1 MAISEQL
8 DPTAPR
14 VMKSHQRFLVLA
26 VLFSLSMLTIVDRV
40 AVSAAKVDMSH
51 ELGFTDITFGLIFGA
66 FALGYAF
73 FQIPAGLLADRFGS
87 RLPMAS
93 VVGLWSLFT
102 GLTIIIRNPA
112 MFVGVWFFFG
122 AAEAGAFPISAR
134 VIRSWLPARETGMA
148 QGILFSG
155 SRLGAAFGLTIVS
168 WAVVGFGWRISFVVL
183 GGLGIIWAAAWLM
196 WFRNTP
202 EDSPWTSA
210 AEREYIRSDRQLPAT
225 AAAAAPGDKVHQ
237 SIWKLRETPALML
250 QYFASNFTFFL
261 CFTWLL
267 PYLRQRYQLGAGEA
281 GLMAAV
287 PLYFGVAANWISGAV
302 VDRLYRRGWGRVS
315 RVAPAAAG
323 FLIGAAAIC
332 CAAQAQTPWTS
343 VLAIA
348 IATFGV
354 DLTLSPS
361 WTLCIDIAG
370 VRTGTLSGAMN
381 MCGNIGSFASS
392 LAFPMLFRWTG
403 RWDTFF
409 YCAGAINL
417 CAAILWLTLRAP
429 GPEQRPHKDC
439 MPR

>member
-8 DPTAPR
+8 DSAIPR
-14 VMKSHQRFLVLA
+14 VKKSHQRFLVLA

-40 AVSAAKVDMSH
+40 AVSAAKVDISN

-73 FQIPAGLLADRFGS
+73 FQIPAGLLADRFGT

-93 VVGLWSLFT
+93 VVGLWSVFT
-102 GLTIIIRNPA
+102 VLTIIIRNPA
-112 MFVGVWFFFG
+112 LFVGVWFFFG

-155 SRLGAAFGLTIVS
+155 SRLGAAFGLTLVS
-168 WAVVGFGWRISFVVL
+168 WAVAGFGWRISFVVL
-183 GGLGIIWAAAWLM
+183 GGFGILWATSWLL

-202 EDSPWTSA
+202 EDSAWTST
-210 AEREYIRSDRQLPAT
+210 AERAYIRSDRELPSTFAT
-225 AAAAAPGDKVHQ
+225 AGLEVQQ
-237 SIWKLRETPALML
+237 SIWKLRETPALLL

-267 PYLRQRYQLGAGEA
+267 PYLRQRYQLGAAEA
-281 GLMAAV
+281 GLMASV
-287 PLYFGVAANWISGAV
+287 PLYFGVTANWISGAV
-302 VDRLYRRGWGRVS
+302 VDRLYRRGLGRVS
-315 RVAPAAAG
+315 RTAPAVAG
-323 FLIGAAAIC
+323 FLIGSAAIC
-332 CAAQAQTPWTS
+332 CAAQAQTPWVS
-343 VLAIA
+343 VLAIG

-370 VRTGTLSGAMN
+370 LQTGALSGAMN
-381 MCGNIGSFASS
+381 MCGNLGSFVSS
-392 LAFPMLFRWTG
+392 MAFPLLFRWTG
-403 RWDTFF
+403 RSDAFF
-409 YCAGAINL
+409 YCAGAISL
-417 CAAILWLTLRAP
+417 CAAFLWLTLNDR
-429 GPEQRPHKDC
+429 K
-439 MPR
+439 MKSSS

>member
-1 MAISEQL
+1 MAISKQL
-8 DPTAPR
+8 DPSAPR

-40 AVSAAKVDMSH
+40 AVSASKVDMSR

-73 FQIPAGLLADRFGS
+73 FQIPAGLLADRFGP

-93 VVGLWSLFT
+93 VVCLWSLFT
-102 GLTIIIRNPA
+102 ALTIIIRNPA

-155 SRLGAAFGLTIVS
+155 SRLGAAFGLTLVS
-168 WAVVGFGWRISFVVL
+168 WAVAGFGWRIAFIVL
-183 GGLGIIWAAAWLM
+183 GLLGIVWAASWLL

-210 AEREYIRSDRQLPAT
+210 AERAYIRSDRQPPSTPT
-225 AAAAAPGDKVHQ
+225 AKMLETTASQ
-237 SIWKLRETPALML
+237 SVWRLRETPALML

-267 PYLRQRYQLGAGEA
+267 PYLRQRYQLGGAEA

-287 PLYFGVAANWISGAV
+287 PLYFGVTANWISGAV
-302 VDRLYRRGWGRVS
+302 VDRLFRKGWGRLS
-315 RVAPAAAG
+315 RVIPAASG
-323 FLIGAAAIC
+323 FLIGAVAIC
-332 CAAQAQTPWTS
+332 GAAQARTPWAS

-392 LAFPMLFRWTG
+392 LAFPLLFRWTG

-417 CAAILWLTLRAP
+417 CAALLWLNLKDHRA
-429 GPEQRPHKDC
+429 ETKTA
-439 MPR
+439 

>member
-8 DPTAPR
+8 DPSAPR
-14 VMKSHQRFLVLA
+14 VKKSHHRFVVLA

-40 AVSAAKVDMSH
+40 AVSAAKMDMSR

-66 FALGYAF
+66 FALGYAL

-102 GLTIIIRNPA
+102 GLTIFIRNA
-112 MFVGVWFFFG
+112 GMFVGVWFLFG
-122 AAEAGAFPISAR
+122 TAEAGAYPISAR

-155 SRLGAAFGLTIVS
+155 SRLGAAFGLTLVS
-168 WAVVGFGWRISFVVL
+168 WSIARFGWRSSFVVL
-183 GGLGIIWAAAWLM
+183 GLLGILWAVAWLL

-210 AEREYIRSDRQLPAT
+210 EERAYIRSDRELPA
-225 AAAAAPGDKVHQ
+225 AGDASATGKALPR

-267 PYLRQRYQLGAGEA
+267 PYLRTRYQLGAAEA
-281 GLMAAV
+281 GFLAAV
-287 PLYFGVAANWISGAV
+287 PLYFGVAANWVSGAV
-302 VDRLYRRGWGRVS
+302 VDRLYRMGWGRVS
-315 RVAPAAAG
+315 RVIPASFG
-323 FLIGAAAIC
+323 FLIGTAAMC
-332 CAAQAQTPWTS
+332 GAAQARTPWGS

-370 VRTGTLSGAMN
+370 ARTGTLSGAMN
-381 MCGNIGSFASS
+381 MCGNLGSFASS

-403 RWDTFF
+403 RSDTFF
-409 YCAGAINL
+409 YCAAAINL
-417 CAAILWLTLRAP
+417 CAAFLWLTLNDRKQKMKTLSY
-429 GPEQRPHKDC
+429 G
-439 MPR
+439 

>member
-1 MAISEQL
+1 MAISEKL
-8 DPTAPR
+8 DPAIPR
-14 VMKSHQRFLVLA
+14 VLKSHQRFLVLA

-73 FQIPAGLLADRFGS
+73 FQIPAGLLADRFGA
-87 RLPMAS
+87 RLPMAT

-102 GLTIIIRNPA
+102 GLTIFIRNPF

-155 SRLGAAFGLTIVS
+155 SRLGAAFGLTLVS
-168 WAVVGFGWRISFVVL
+168 WAIAGFGWRTSFVVL
-183 GGLGIIWAAAWLM
+183 GGLGIIWAAAWLL
-196 WFRNTP
+196 WFRDTP
-202 EDSPWTSA
+202 EDSPWTST
-210 AEREYIRSDRQLPAT
+210 AERAYIRADRQLLTT
-225 AAAAAPGDKVHQ
+225 AAAPTDEARQ

-267 PYLRQRYQLGAGEA
+267 PYLRQRYQLGASEA

-287 PLYFGVAANWISGAV
+287 PLYFGVSANWISGAV
-302 VDRLYRRGWGRVS
+302 VDRLYRKGWGRLS
-315 RVAPAAAG
+315 RIAPAVTG
-323 FLIGAAAIC
+323 FVIGAAAIC
-332 CAAQAQTPWTS
+332 CAAKARTPWES

-370 VRTGTLSGAMN
+370 VKTGTLSGAMN

-392 LAFPMLFRWTG
+392 LAFPLLFRWTG
-403 RWDTFF
+403 RSDTFF
-409 YCAGAINL
+409 YCAGVISL
-417 CAAILWLTLRAP
+417 FAAFLWMTLGDR
-429 GPEQRPHKDC
+429 RPK
-439 MPR
+439 MKTIS

>member
-1 MAISEQL
+1 MVISQQL
-8 DPTAPR
+8 SSSEPCVT
-14 VMKSHQRFLVLA
+14 KSRHRFVVLA

-40 AVSAAKVDMSH
+40 SVSAAKMDMSR
-51 ELGFTDITFGLIFGA
+51 ELGFTDVTFGLIFGA

-87 RLPMAS
+87 RLPMAA
-93 VVGLWSLFT
+93 VVALWSIFT
-102 GLTIIIRNPA
+102 ALTIFIRNPA
-112 MFVGVWFFFG
+112 MFVGVWFLFG

-155 SRLGAAFGLTIVS
+155 SRLGAAFGLTLVS
-168 WAVVGFGWRISFVVL
+168 WSVASLGWRFSFIVL
-183 GGLGIIWAAAWLM
+183 GLLGVIWAVAWIL

-202 EDSPWTSA
+202 EDSPWASA
-210 AEREYIRSDRQLPAT
+210 AERAYIRSDRESPAAG
-225 AAAAAPGDKVHQ
+225 AASEPSSSVAR

-287 PLYFGVAANWISGAV
+287 PLYFGVAANWVSGAV

-315 RVAPAAAG
+315 RVVPASFG
-323 FLIGAAAIC
+323 FFLGMVAMVG
-332 CAAQAQTPWTS
+332 AAQARTPWAS

-370 VRTGTLSGAMN
+370 PRTGTLSGAMN

-392 LAFPMLFRWTG
+392 LAFPILYRWTG
-403 RWDTFF
+403 RSDTFF
-409 YCAGAINL
+409 YCAAAINL
-417 CAAILWLTLRAP
+417 LAALLWLTLSDR
-429 GPEQRPHKDC
+429 K
-439 MPR
+439 PRVKALA

>member
-1 MAISEQL
+1 
-8 DPTAPR
+8 
-14 VMKSHQRFLVLA
+14 
-26 VLFSLSMLTIVDRV
+26 
-40 AVSAAKVDMSH
+40 MSH

-87 RLPMAS
+87 RLPMAA
-93 VVGLWSLFT
+93 VVCLWSLFT
-102 GLTIIIRNPA
+102 ALTIFVRNPA

-122 AAEAGAFPISAR
+122 AAEAGAYPISAR

-155 SRLGAAFGLTIVS
+155 SRLGAAFGLTLVS
-168 WAVVGFGWRISFVVL
+168 WAVAGFGWRIAFIVL
-183 GGLGIIWAAAWLM
+183 GLLGIVWAASWLL

-210 AEREYIRSDRQLPAT
+210 AERAYIRSDRQPPSTPTAT
-225 AAAAAPGDKVHQ
+225 MLGITASK
-237 SIWKLRETPALML
+237 SFWKLRETPALML

-267 PYLRQRYQLGAGEA
+267 PYLRQRYQLGGAEA

-287 PLYFGVAANWISGAV
+287 PLYFGVAANWVSGAV
-302 VDRLYRRGWGRVS
+302 VDRLFRKGWGRLS
-315 RVAPAAAG
+315 RVVPAASG
-323 FLIGAAAIC
+323 FLIGAVAIC
-332 CAAQAQTPWTS
+332 GAAQARTPWAS

-361 WTLCIDIAG
+361 WTFCIDIAG
-370 VRTGTLSGAMN
+370 ARTGTLSGAMN

-403 RWDTFF
+403 RSDIFF

-417 CAAILWLTLRAP
+417 CAALLWLTMRDQRA
-429 GPEQRPHKDC
+429 GMKTA
-439 MPR
+439 

>member
-1 MAISEQL
+1 MAISGQL
-8 DPTAPR
+8 DSSAPR
-14 VMKSHQRFLVLA
+14 VIKSHQRFLVLA

-87 RLPMAS
+87 RIPMAT

-102 GLTIIIRNPA
+102 GLTIFIRNPV
-112 MFVGVWFFFG
+112 MFVAVWFFFG

-134 VIRSWLPARETGMA
+134 VIRSWLPARETGLA
-148 QGILFSG
+148 QGIIFSG

-168 WAVVGFGWRISFVVL
+168 WAIAGFGWRNSFVVL
-183 GGLGIIWAAAWLM
+183 GVLGILWALAWLL

-210 AEREYIRSDRQLPAT
+210 AERAYIRSDRHLPEPTT
-225 AAAAAPGDKVHQ
+225 ASLPGNETPRSV
-237 SIWKLRETPALML
+237 WKLRETPALML

-267 PYLRQRYQLGAGEA
+267 PYLRQRYQLGVAEA
-281 GLMAAV
+281 GLLAAI
-287 PLYFGVAANWISGAV
+287 PLYFGVTANWVSGAI
-302 VDRLYRRGWGRVS
+302 VDRLYRTGWGRGS
-315 RVAPAAAG
+315 RVVPAAVG
-323 FLIGAAAIC
+323 FLIGAVAIC
-332 CAAQAQTPWTS
+332 GAAQARSPWAS
-343 VLAIA
+343 VLSIA

-370 VRTGTLSGAMN
+370 ARTGTLSGAMN

-392 LAFPMLFRWTG
+392 LAFPLLFRWTG
-403 RWDTFF
+403 RSDTFF

-417 CAAILWLTLRAP
+417 CAAILWFTLNDRKPRA
-429 GPEQRPHKDC
+429 KSFA
-439 MPR
+439 

>member
-1 MAISEQL
+1 MAISEKL
-8 DPTAPR
+8 DPAIPR
-14 VMKSHQRFLVLA
+14 VLKSHQRFLVLA

-73 FQIPAGLLADRFGS
+73 FQIPAGLLADRFGA
-87 RLPMAS
+87 RLPMAT

-102 GLTIIIRNPA
+102 GLTIFIRNPF

-155 SRLGAAFGLTIVS
+155 SRLGAAFGLTLVS
-168 WAVVGFGWRISFVVL
+168 WAIAGFGWRTSFVVL
-183 GGLGIIWAAAWLM
+183 GGLGIIWAAAWLL
-196 WFRNTP
+196 WFRDTP
-202 EDSPWTSA
+202 EDSPWTST
-210 AEREYIRSDRQLPAT
+210 AERAYIRADRQLLT
-225 AAAAAPGDKVHQ
+225 KAAAPTDEARQ

-267 PYLRQRYQLGAGEA
+267 PYLRQRYQLGASEA

-287 PLYFGVAANWISGAV
+287 PLYFGVSANWISGAV
-302 VDRLYRRGWGRVS
+302 VDRLYRKGWGRLS
-315 RVAPAAAG
+315 RIAPAVTG
-323 FLIGAAAIC
+323 FVIGAAAIC
-332 CAAQAQTPWTS
+332 CAAQARTPWES

-370 VRTGTLSGAMN
+370 VKTGTLSGAMN

-392 LAFPMLFRWTG
+392 LAFPLLFRWTG
-403 RWDTFF
+403 RSDTFF
-409 YCAGAINL
+409 YCAGAISL
-417 CAAILWLTLRAP
+417 FAAFLWMTLGDR
-429 GPEQRPHKDC
+429 RPK
-439 MPR
+439 MKTIS

>member
-1 MAISEQL
+1 MVKQL
-8 DPTAPR
+8 DASRPR
-14 VMKSHQRFLVLA
+14 ATQSHQRFVVLA
-26 VLFSLSMLTIVDRV
+26 VLFSLSMLTIVDRI
-40 AVSAAKVDMSH
+40 AVSAAKVDMSS

-66 FALGYAF
+66 FALGYAL

-87 RLPMAS
+87 RLPMAA

-102 GLTIIIRNPA
+102 GLTIVIRSPA
-112 MFVGVWFFFG
+112 LFVAVWFCFG

-155 SRLGAAFGLTIVS
+155 SRLGAAFGLTLVS
-168 WAVVGFGWRISFVVL
+168 WAIARFGWRFSFVVL
-183 GGLGIIWAAAWLM
+183 AALGLIWAAAWLL
-196 WFRNTP
+196 WFCNSP
-202 EDSPWTSA
+202 EESPWASA
-210 AEREYIRSDRQLPAT
+210 AERAYIQSDRRVP
-225 AAAAAPGDKVHQ
+225 AAPENALPPD
-237 SIWKLRETPALML
+237 IWKLPETPALLL

-267 PYLRQRYQLGAGEA
+267 PYLRQRYRLGAAEG
-281 GLMAAV
+281 GLLAAV
-287 PLYFGVAANWISGAV
+287 PLYFGFTANWVSGAV
-302 VDRLYRRGWGRVS
+302 VDRLYRIGWGRRS

-332 CAAQAQTPWTS
+332 CAAQAQTPWQS

-348 IATFGV
+348 VATFGV

-370 VRTGTLSGAMN
+370 VRTGALSGAMN
-381 MCGNIGSFASS
+381 MCGNIGSFVSS

-403 RWDTFF
+403 SRDAFF

-417 CAAILWLTLRAP
+417 CAAVLWLSLNNRKRMND
-429 GPEQRPHKDC
+429 QI
-439 MPR
+439 

>member
-1 MAISEQL
+1 
-8 DPTAPR
+8 
-14 VMKSHQRFLVLA
+14 MKSHHRFVVLTI
-26 VLFSLSMLTIVDRV
+26 LFSLSMLTIVDRV
-40 AVSAAKVDMSH
+40 AISAAKVDISR
-51 ELGFTDITFGLIFGA
+51 ELGFSDITFGLIFGA
-66 FALGYAF
+66 FALGYAL

-87 RLPMAS
+87 RLPMAT

-112 MFVGVWFFFG
+112 IFVGVWFFFG

-134 VIRSWLPARETGMA
+134 IIRFWLPARETGMA

-155 SRLGAAFGLTIVS
+155 SRLGAAFGLTLVS
-168 WAVVGFGWRISFVVL
+168 WAVAGLGWRIPFVVL
-183 GGLGIIWAAAWLM
+183 GALGIVWAAAWLL

-210 AEREYIRSDRQLPAT
+210 TERAYIRSDRQSPAKTNT
-225 AAAAAPGDKVHQ
+225 ATQEISARV
-237 SIWKLRETPALML
+237 SIWRLRETPALIL

-267 PYLRQRYQLGAGEA
+267 PYLRMRYQLGAAEA
-281 GLMAAV
+281 GLLASV
-287 PLYFGVAANWISGAV
+287 PLYFGVVANWVSGIV
-302 VDRLYRRGWGRVS
+302 VDRLFRKGWGRLS
-315 RVAPAAAG
+315 RVAPAAVG
-323 FLIGAAAIC
+323 FLIGAVAIC
-332 CAAQAQTPWTS
+332 GAAQARTPRGS

-348 IATFGV
+348 LATFGV

-370 VRTGTLSGAMN
+370 VRTGTISGAMN

-403 RWDTFF
+403 RSATFF

-417 CAAILWLTLRAP
+417 CAALLWLTLSDR
-429 GPEQRPHKDC
+429 K
-439 MPR
+439 PRMKTITGAGIPAISRV

>member
-1 MAISEQL
+1 
-8 DPTAPR
+8 
-14 VMKSHQRFLVLA
+14 
-26 VLFSLSMLTIVDRV
+26 MLTIVDRV

-51 ELGFTDITFGLIFGA
+51 ELGFSDITFGLIFGA

-73 FQIPAGLLADRFGS
+73 FQIPAGLLADRFGA

-102 GLTIIIRNPA
+102 GLTIIIRNPS

-134 VIRSWLPARETGMA
+134 VIQSWLPTSERGLA

-155 SRLGAAFGLTIVS
+155 SRLGAAFGLTLVS
-168 WAVVGFGWRISFVVL
+168 WAVAGFGWRISFVVL
-183 GGLGIIWAAAWLM
+183 GGLGIIWAAAWLL

-210 AEREYIRSDRQLPAT
+210 AERAYIRADRNLPLT
-225 AAAAAPGDKVHQ
+225 AAVPGSEIQ
-237 SIWKLRETPALML
+237 CSIWKLRETPALMA

-267 PYLRQRYQLGAGEA
+267 PYMRQRYQLGAAEA
-281 GLMAAV
+281 GLMSAV
-287 PLYFGVAANWISGAV
+287 PLYFGVTANWISGAV
-302 VDRLYRRGWGRVS
+302 VDRLYRRGWGRIS
-315 RVAPAAAG
+315 RTAPAVAG

-332 CAAQAQTPWTS
+332 CAARAQTPWGS
-343 VLAIA
+343 VLSIA

-361 WTLCIDIAG
+361 WTLCIDIGGA
-370 VRTGTLSGAMN
+370 RTGTLSGAMN

-392 LAFPMLFRWTG
+392 LAFPLLFRWTG
-403 RWDTFF
+403 RSDTFF
-409 YCAGAINL
+409 YCAAAINL
-417 CAAILWLTLRAP
+417 FAAFLWLSLR
-429 GPEQRPHKDC
+429 GKRLQNSERIEC
-439 MPR
+439 